1 MEMDKDATAAE
12 KAMHT
17 QMTAD
22 MTKESS
28 QEFKISDTNS
38 DGKLSFAEYA
48 RGMGQEAAMDGE
60 LPGDKDKDGQLSL
73 SEYVTLFDVPTDP
86 AAHTVTDDTN
96 GPNTHEEHAEAL
108 KVRTC
113 S

>member
-22 MTKESS
+22 MAKESA

-38 DGKLSFAEYA
+38 DGKLSFAEFTQ
-48 RGMGQEAAMDGE
+48 GMGSSTAALARKPSPDCTCARAAQR
-60 LPGDKDKDGQLSL
+60 LLCPGWLQS
-73 SEYVTLFDVPTDP
+73 
-86 AAHTVTDDTN
+86 
-96 GPNTHEEHAEAL
+96 
-108 KVRTC
+108 
-113 S
+113 